1 MIEKT
6 QQEHLDEVAAAMAA
20 KKAQRQ
26 LDRDNS
32 LRSARRL
39 HDPFAIPFLGATPE
53 FRASKLGRRESKC
66 ARAFAVV
73 ASCR

>member
-1 MIEKT
+1 MIKLT
-6 QQEHLDEVAAAMAA
+6 ITEHLEEVAAAMAL

-26 LDRDNS
+26 LDREKTV
-32 LRSARRL
+32 REAKRL
-39 HDPFAIPFLGATPE
+39 FNPFAIPTLGQTE
-53 FRASKLGRRESKC
+53 FPAVELGRRESKC